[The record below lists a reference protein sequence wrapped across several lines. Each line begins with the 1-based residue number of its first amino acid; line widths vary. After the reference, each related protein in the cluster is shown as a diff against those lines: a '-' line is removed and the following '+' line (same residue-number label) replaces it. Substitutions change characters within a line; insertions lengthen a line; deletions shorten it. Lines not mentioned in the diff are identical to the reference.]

1 MKQIDPIDQRIL
13 AEMRSNA
20 RISHARLGE
29 IVRLS
34 RNAVRQRIERLER
47 DGHILGYTIVE
58 KAPGSHAQVT
68 ATMLVSRRDRMR
80 GADVIAALQS
90 IPEIVECD
98 VVAGEL
104 DLIVRVEA
112 EDPQRIREIWQQ
124 VSDLSGVTDIRTAMS
139 LSRVIDRRH

>member
-1 MKQIDPIDQRIL
+1 MKPVDPIDQRIL
-13 AEMRSNA
+13 AEMRANA
-20 RISHARLGE
+20 RISHAHLGE

-58 KAPGSHAQVT
+58 KAPAAHARVT

-80 GADVIAALQS
+80 GADVITSLQT

-104 DLIVRVEA
+104 DLIVRVEV

-124 VSDLSGVTDIRTAMS
+124 VADLSGVTDIRTAMS
-139 LSRVIDRRH
+139 LSRVIDRRN